1 MGCVSVDIVALLVVL
16 PSTLASI
23 ACFIGAWRCHRVV
36 QALERASKPF

>member
-1 MGCVSVDIVALLVVL
+1 MDCLSVDIALLL
-16 PSTLASI
+16 SFLASI